1 MYTNGVRW
9 IRWRVRCFPLLQSV
23 FLLVFLVLASSAC
36 RQSAPSASPTTI
48 TLMEWLDKEYQD
60 PRNEEISE
68 FTHETGIHVGVLPS
82 PGRFVGQTELTL
94 WENRK
99 EG

>member
-1 MYTNGVRW
+1 MYTNGVRRV
-9 IRWRVRCFPLLQSV
+9 RWRFRCFPLLQSV
-23 FLLVFLVLASSAC
+23 LLLVFLVLASSAC
-36 RQSAPSASPTTI
+36 RKPARSASPTTI

-68 FTHETGIHVGVLPS
+68 FTHGAFCWT
-82 PGRFVGQTELTL
+82 RFVGQTELTL